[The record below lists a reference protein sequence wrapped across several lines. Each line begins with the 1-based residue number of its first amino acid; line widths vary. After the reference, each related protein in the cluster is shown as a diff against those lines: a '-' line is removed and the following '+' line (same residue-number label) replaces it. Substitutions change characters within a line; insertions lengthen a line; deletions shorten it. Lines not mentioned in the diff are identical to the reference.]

1 MSEAVKLSSSNAQ
14 TAMEAIERL
23 TLIEMSELVKAL
35 EEKFGVTAA
44 APMAFAAMPGAAG
57 GAAAAAVEEK
67 TEFDV
72 VLASAGAEKIKVIK
86 VVRELTGL
94 GLKEAKDLVE
104 GAPKP
109 VKEGINKAEAEE
121 VKKKLTE
128 VGATVEIK

>member
-23 TLIEMSELVKAL
+23 TLMEMSELVKAL
-35 EEKFGVTAA
+35 EDKFGVTAA

-57 GAAAAAVEEK
+57 AAAPAEEK

-72 VLASAGAEKIKVIK
+72 ILAAAGSEKIKVIK

-104 GAPKP
+104 GAPKA
-109 VKEGINKAEAEE
+109 VKEAVNKAEAEE
-121 VKKKLTE
+121 VKKKLSE

>member
-14 TAMEAIERL
+14 TAMESIERL
-23 TLIEMSELVKAL
+23 TLLEMSELVKAL
-35 EEKFGVTAA
+35 EDKFGVTAA
-44 APMAFAAMPGAAG
+44 APMAFAAMPGA
-57 GAAAAAVEEK
+57 GAAAAVVEEK

-72 VLASAGAEKIKVIK
+72 ILMAAGAEKIKVIK

-121 VKKKLTE
+121 VKKKLSE